1 MARLQSA
8 RAALAVLTSLNLLNY
23 VDRYLASG
31 MLPKIAAD
39 LHLKDAE
46 QGLLFTVLIL
56 TYASVS
62 PLAGWLGD
70 RRARLPVAAVGVLVW
85 SVATFGSGLAPSLA
99 VFLLMRALVGV
110 GEASYAVVTPPVLSD
125 YYPPRDR
132 PRALSM
138 FYAAIPLGSAIGFAL
153 GGVLGQHLGWRPA
166 FFVAGGPGALLA
178 LSLFFLKDPPRGGHD
193 GPATSGAAKPSTAEA
208 FGIMFSRPSFIY
220 NNAAQA
226 IYTFTLGGLAAF
238 MPTFFQRERHLP
250 MDKSGV
256 LFGGILCLAG
266 FLGTLVG
273 GRLNERLAVRTRTAA
288 FDLSG
293 YALIASLPFTALA
306 ILSPRPAIF
315 WPSIGITLF
324 LIFLSI
330 GPLNAAIVNVL
341 PANVRS
347 QGFAVNVLAIHLLGD
362 AISPIL
368 IGAASDRVGGLTW
381 PVFGAGMLLALAGL
395 ILLAG
400 RRALESDLTRAAG
413 AAAA

>member
-39 LHLKDAE
+39 LHLKDADS
-46 QGLLFTVLIL
+46 GLLFTVLIL

-70 RRARLPVAAVGVLVW
+70 RRARLPIAAVGVLVW

-99 VFLLMRALVGV
+99 VFLFMRALVGV

-138 FYAAIPLGSAIGFAL
+138 FYAAIPLGSAVGFAL

-166 FFVAGGPGALLA
+166 FFIAGGPGALLA
-178 LSLFFLKDPPRGGHD
+178 ASLFFLKDPPRGAHD
-193 GPATSGAAKPSTAEA
+193 AAPAPSDAKLSTAEGLA
-208 FGIMFSRPSFIY
+208 VMFSRPSFIY

-226 IYTFTLGGLAAF
+226 IYTFTLGGLAVF
-238 MPTFFQRERHLP
+238 MPTFLQRERHLP
-250 MDKSGV
+250 LDRTG
-256 LFGGILCLAG
+256 LFFGGILCLAG

-273 GRLNERLAVRTRTAA
+273 GRLNERLASRTAA

-293 YALIASLPFTALA
+293 YGLIASLPFTAFA
-306 ILSPRPAIF
+306 ILSPQPAIF

-330 GPLNAAIVNVL
+330 GPLNAAIANVL

-362 AISPIL
+362 AISPYF
-368 IGAASDRVGGLTW
+368 IGLGSDHMGGLKW
-381 PVFGAGMLLALAGL
+381 PMFGAGSLLVLAGL
-395 ILLAG
+395 VLLAG
-400 RRALESDLTRAAG
+400 RRALERDLVTVGG
-413 AAAA
+413 AATT

>member
-1 MARLQSA
+1 MARLRSA
-8 RAALAVLTSLNLLNY
+8 RAALVVLTSLNLLNY

-39 LHLKDAE
+39 LHLKDSDS
-46 QGLLFTVLIL
+46 GLLFTVLIL

-62 PLAGWLGD
+62 PVAGWLGD
-70 RRARLPVAAVGVLVW
+70 RRARLPIAAVGVLVW

-99 VFLLMRALVGV
+99 VFLFMRALVGV

-125 YYPPRDR
+125 FYPPRER

-138 FYAAIPLGSAIGFAL
+138 FYAAIPLGSAVGFAL

-178 LSLFFLKDPPRGGHD
+178 LSLFFLKDPPRGAHD
-193 GPATSGAAKPSTAEA
+193 AAPTPSESKLSTAQGLA
-208 FGIMFSRPSFIY
+208 LMFSRPSFIY

-226 IYTFTLGGLAAF
+226 IYTFTLGGLAVF
-238 MPTFFQRERHLP
+238 MPTFYQRERHLP
-250 MDKSGV
+250 LDQTGV

-273 GRLNERLAVRTRTAA
+273 GRLNERLGVRTRTAA

-293 YALIASLPFTALA
+293 YGLIASLPFTALA
-306 ILSPRPAIF
+306 ILSSRPAIF

-330 GPLNAAIVNVL
+330 GPLNAAIANVL
-341 PANVRS
+341 PAAVRS

-362 AISPIL
+362 AISPYF
-368 IGAASDRVGGLTW
+368 IGLASDHFGGLKW
-381 PVFGAGMLLALAGL
+381 PVFGTGSLLVVAGL
-395 ILLAG
+395 VLLAG
-400 RRALESDLTRAAG
+400 RRALERDLTRFG
-413 AAAA
+413 

>member
-8 RAALAVLTSLNLLNY
+8 RAALAILTSLNLLNY
-23 VDRYLASG
+23 VDRYLQSG
-31 MLPKIAAD
+31 MLSKIAGD
-39 LHLKDAE
+39 LHLNDSE
-46 QGLLFTVLIL
+46 SGLLSTVLIL

-70 RRARLPVAAVGVLVW
+70 RRARLPIAAVGVLVW
-85 SVATFGSGLAPSLA
+85 SVGTFGSGLAPTLA
-99 VFLLMRALVGV
+99 VYLVMRALVGV

-125 YYPPRDR
+125 YYPPRER

-166 FFVAGGPGALLA
+166 FFIAGGPGALLA
-178 LSLFFLKDPPRGGHD
+178 ASLFFLKDPARGAHD
-193 GPATSGAAKPSTAEA
+193 AAAMSSAAKLSTRQGLAV
-208 FGIMFSRPSFIY
+208 MFSRPSFIY

-250 MDKSGV
+250 MDKAGV

-273 GRLNERLAVRTRTAA
+273 GRLNERLPSRTAA
-288 FDLSG
+288 FELSG
-293 YALIASLPFTALA
+293 YALIASLPFTAFA
-306 ILSPRPAIF
+306 ILSPQPAIF

-324 LIFLSI
+324 LIFLSL
-330 GPLNAAIVNVL
+330 GPLNAAIANVL

-362 AISPIL
+362 ASSPSL
-368 IGAASDRVGGLTW
+368 IGLCSDHMGGLKW
-381 PVFGAGMLLALAGL
+381 PVFGAGSLLVLAGL
-395 ILLAG
+395 VLLAG
-400 RRALESDLTRAAG
+400 RRALERDLARAAG

>member
-8 RAALAVLTSLNLLNY
+8 RAALAILTSLNLLNY
-23 VDRYLASG
+23 VDRYLQSG
-31 MLPKIAAD
+31 MLSKIAGD
-39 LHLKDAE
+39 LHLNDSE
-46 QGLLFTVLIL
+46 SGLLSTVLIL

-70 RRARLPVAAVGVLVW
+70 RRARLPIAAVGVLVW
-85 SVATFGSGLAPSLA
+85 SVATFGSGLAPTLA
-99 VFLLMRALVGV
+99 VFLVMRALVGV

-125 YYPPRDR
+125 YYPPRER

-178 LSLFFLKDPPRGGHD
+178 ASLFFLKDPPRGAHD
-193 GPATSGAAKPSTAEA
+193 TAAMSSAAKLSTRQGLAV
-208 FGIMFSRPSFIY
+208 MFSRPSFIY

-250 MDKSGV
+250 MDKAGV

-273 GRLNERLAVRTRTAA
+273 GRLNERLASRTAA
-288 FDLSG
+288 FELSG
-293 YALIASLPFTALA
+293 YALIASLPFTAFA
-306 ILSPRPAIF
+306 ILSPQPAIF

-324 LIFLSI
+324 LIFLSL
-330 GPLNAAIVNVL
+330 GPLNAAIANVL

-362 AISPIL
+362 ASSPSL
-368 IGAASDRVGGLTW
+368 IGLASDHMGGLKW
-381 PVFGAGMLLALAGL
+381 PVFGAGSLLVLAGL
-395 ILLAG
+395 VLLAG
-400 RRALESDLTRAAG
+400 RRALERDLARAAG